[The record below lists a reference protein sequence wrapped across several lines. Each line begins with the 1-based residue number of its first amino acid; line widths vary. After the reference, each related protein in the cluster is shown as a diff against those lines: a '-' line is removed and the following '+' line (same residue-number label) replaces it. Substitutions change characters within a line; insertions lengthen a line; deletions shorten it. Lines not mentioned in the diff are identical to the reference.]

1 MNRNIKS
8 VILFIKNDLI
18 LRNNGV
24 LGFVFSNTL

>member
-8 VILFIKNDLI
+8 AILLIKNDLI

-24 LGFVFSNTL
+24 L